1 MRVFLSSG
9 EASGDAYAA
18 AFVREFR
25 RLVKDWAEYEG
36 VGGKIAAEAGI
47 KIVANS
53 STWGAIGIAQAV
65 KVYRRALTGLK
76 LATLE
81 LSKGEP
87 GLCVPIDFGYF
98 NIRLVRRARDRGWR
112 VLYFMPP
119 GAWKK
124 DSQGEDLP
132 EITDE
137 IVTPFPW
144 SAEMLNEMGG
154 SAHYFGHPLK
164 QLIKE
169 SMALS
174 QSRWTNR
181 VAVLPGS
188 RVHEISLNLPVIAG
202 ALTQINH
209 PGLVAEFAVAPSVN
223 PDSLAKAWK
232 KLAPHRTEDIFTT
245 GDNYGVLRRARAAVI
260 CSGTATLE
268 AALCGCPMVV
278 IYRVS
283 AGMALQAKLT
293 GFSPT
298 FIALPNIMLDRH
310 AVPELV
316 HKAATPAALATMLF
330 DVMQE
335 GQERRS
341 QLAAFDEIDEL
352 TGSDDAITQTAAL
365 ALDLIRRAPDAIIR
379 IGKEKIE
386 VNSNSDL

>member
-1 MRVFLSSG
+1 VRVFLSSG

-25 RLVKDWAEYEG
+25 RLVRDWAEYEG
-36 VGGKIAAEAGI
+36 VGGEVAADAGI

-53 STWGAIGIAQAV
+53 STWGSIGIAQAV
-65 KVYRRALTGLK
+65 KVYRQALHGLK

-81 LSKGEP
+81 LSNGEP

-112 VLYFMPP
+112 VLYFIPP

-137 IVTPFPW
+137 IVTPFSW
-144 SAEMLNEMGG
+144 SAEMLSEMGG
-154 SAHYFGHPLK
+154 SAHWFGHPLK

-169 SMALS
+169 SGAVGEPRLA
-174 QSRWTNR
+174 NR
-181 VAVLPGS
+181 VAILPGS
-188 RVHEISLNLPVIAG
+188 RAHEISLNLPVIAN
-202 ALTQINH
+202 ALAQINQT
-209 PGLVAEFAVAPSVN
+209 GLVAEFAVAPTVK
-223 PDSLAKAWK
+223 PESLAKAWK
-232 KLAPHRTEDIFTT
+232 KLAPHRRDDLFTVSN
-245 GDNYGVLRRARAAVI
+245 NYGVLRRARAAVI

-283 AGMALQAKLT
+283 AGMALQARLT
-293 GFSPT
+293 GFAPA
-298 FIALPNIMLDRH
+298 FISLPNIMLDRH

-316 HKAATPAALATMLF
+316 HKGATPAALATLLY

-335 GQERRS
+335 GQERRA
-341 QLAAFDEIDEL
+341 QLAAFREIDGL
-352 TGSDDAITQTAAL
+352 TGPDDAITKTAEL
-365 ALDLIRRAPDAIIR
+365 ALDLIRRPPEAIIR
-379 IGKEKIE
+379 IGKERIDVKSG
-386 VNSNSDL
+386 V

>member
-1 MRVFLSSG
+1 VRVFLSSG

-36 VGGKIAAEAGI
+36 VGGKIAADAGI

-53 STWGAIGIAQAV
+53 STWGAIGIAQAL
-65 KVYRRALTGLK
+65 KIYRRALYGLK
-76 LATLE
+76 LATNALAE
-81 LSKGEP
+81 GEP

-98 NIRLVRRARDRGWR
+98 NIRLVKRAIDRGWR

-119 GAWKK
+119 GSWKK

-169 SMALS
+169 SGALS
-174 QSRWTNR
+174 VKRVQNR

-188 RVHEISLNLPVIAG
+188 RAHEISLNLPVIAG
-202 ALTQINH
+202 AFAQINH
-209 PGLVAEFAVAPSVN
+209 TGLTAEFAVAPSVK
-223 PDSLAKAWK
+223 PESLAKAWK
-232 KLAPHRTEDIFTT
+232 RLAPHRTQDIFTV
-245 GDNYGVLRRARAAVI
+245 GDNYGVLRRAGAAVI

-268 AALCGCPMVV
+268 AALCKCPMVV

-283 AGMALQAKLT
+283 RGMALQAKLT

-316 HKAATPAALATMLF
+316 HTAATPAALATMLF

-335 GQERRS
+335 GQERRA
-341 QLAAFDEIDEL
+341 QLAAFKEIDEI
-352 TGSDDAITQTAAL
+352 TGPDDAITKTAEL
-365 ALDLIRRAPDAIIR
+365 ALDLIRRPPEAIIR
-379 IGKEKIE
+379 IGKEKIRME
-386 VNSNSDL
+386 GDL

>member
-25 RLVKDWAEYEG
+25 KLVKDWAEYEG
-36 VGGKIAAEAGI
+36 VGGAAAAAGGI

-53 STWGAIGIAQAV
+53 SSWGAIGIAQAV
-65 KVYRRALTGLK
+65 KVYRQALAGLK
-76 LATLE
+76 KATLA
-81 LSKGEP
+81 LSEGDP

-119 GAWKK
+119 GAWRK

-137 IVTPFPW
+137 IVTPFEW
-144 SAEMLNEMGG
+144 SAEILNGMGG
-154 SAHYFGHPLK
+154 SAHWFGHPLK

-169 SMALS
+169 ANVSSIERL
-174 QSRWTNR
+174 QNR
-181 VAVLPGS
+181 VAILPGS
-188 RVHEISLNLPVIAG
+188 RAHEISLNLPIIAG
-202 ALTQINH
+202 ALAQINQA
-209 PGLVAEFAVAPSVN
+209 GLIAEFAVAPSVKTE
-223 PDSLAKAWK
+223 SLSKAWK
-232 KLAPHRTEDIFTT
+232 KLAPHRKDDIFTV
-245 GDNYGVLRRARAAVI
+245 GDNYAVLRRSRAAVI

-283 AGMALQAKLT
+283 RGMALQAKLT
-293 GFSPT
+293 AFSPT
-298 FIALPNIMLDRH
+298 FISLPNIILDRH

-316 HKAATPAALATMLF
+316 HTAATPAALATLLF

-335 GQERRS
+335 GQERRA
-341 QLAAFDEIDEL
+341 QITAFEEIDRL
-352 TGSDDAITQTAAL
+352 TGPDDAITKCAEL
-365 ALDLIRRAPDAIIR
+365 ALDLIRRPPEAIIR
-379 IGKEKIE
+379 IGQEKIR
-386 VNSNSDL
+386 LQP

>member
-1 MRVFLSSG
+1 VRVFLSSG

-25 RLVKDWAEYEG
+25 RLVRDWAEYEG
-36 VGGKIAAEAGI
+36 VGGEVAADAGI

-53 STWGAIGIAQAV
+53 STWGSIGIAQAV
-65 KVYRRALTGLK
+65 KVYRQALHGLK

-81 LSKGEP
+81 LSNGEP

-112 VLYFMPP
+112 VLYFIPP

-137 IVTPFPW
+137 IVTPFSW
-144 SAEMLNEMGG
+144 SAEMLSEMGG
-154 SAHYFGHPLK
+154 SAHWFGHPLK

-169 SMALS
+169 SGAAGEPRLA
-174 QSRWTNR
+174 NR
-181 VAVLPGS
+181 VAILPGS
-188 RVHEISLNLPVIAG
+188 RAHEISLNLPVIAN
-202 ALTQINH
+202 ALAQINQT
-209 PGLVAEFAVAPSVN
+209 GLVAEFAVAPTVK
-223 PDSLAKAWK
+223 PESLAKAWK
-232 KLAPHRTEDIFTT
+232 KLAPHRRDDLFTVSN
-245 GDNYGVLRRARAAVI
+245 NYGVLRRARAAVI

-283 AGMALQAKLT
+283 AGMALQARLT
-293 GFSPT
+293 GFAPA
-298 FIALPNIMLDRH
+298 FISLPNIMLDRH

-316 HKAATPAALATMLF
+316 HKGATPAALATLLY

-335 GQERRS
+335 GQERRA
-341 QLAAFDEIDEL
+341 QLAAFREIDGL
-352 TGSDDAITQTAAL
+352 TGPDDAITKTAEL
-365 ALDLIRRAPDAIIR
+365 ALDLIRRPPEAIIR
-379 IGKEKIE
+379 IGKERIDVKSG
-386 VNSNSDL
+386 V